1 MTHLIST
8 HRRVLCLLA
17 TLLLLLPLAGF
28 SVPSARPAEEQ
39 TDKDQTK
46 KPAEPGTFDVH
57 FTDDSHLK
65 VRLRDEKIEL
75 VTAYGTLQ
83 IPTSDIRRIDFAT
96 RISDE
101 LSKRI
106 NTAVGNLSSQ
116 EFKTR
121 EAATV
126 ELTTIGAPSYPTLL
140 KAARSPDAEVG
151 RRAEDLLTKLRAEVP
166 EDQLAIRANDVIYTD
181 TSKIAGHIQTS
192 SLKVFTAQF
201 GDQPMKLWDVRCLYA
216 PGAEPETAAVAN
228 VETPPDN
235 LMKLQANIGKTY
247 VFRVT
252 GSMTGS
258 LWGTDVYTSDSSLEA
273 AAVHAGVLRPGQT
286 GVVKVTFVA
295 PPATFTG
302 STRHGVTSSAYFGF
316 PGAFKVAHK

>member
-1 MTHLIST
+1 MTHPIST
-8 HRRVLCLLA
+8 HRRSLVLVAALLF
-17 TLLLLLPLAGF
+17 LPLAGF
-28 SVPSARPAEEQ
+28 TVTSARPAEEEPAQ
-39 TDKDQTK
+39 EQTK
-46 KPAEPGTFDVH
+46 KSAEPGTFDVH
-57 FTDDSHLK
+57 FTDESHLK

-75 VTAYGTLQ
+75 STPYGTLQ
-83 IPTSDIRRIDFAT
+83 IPASDIRRIDFAT
-96 RISDE
+96 RVSDE

-106 NTAVGNLSSQ
+106 KSAIVNLAST

-126 ELTTIGAPSYPTLL
+126 ELTSIGAPSYPTLL

-151 RRAEDLLTKLRAEVP
+151 RRAEDLLARLRAEVP
-166 EDQLAIRANDVIYTD
+166 EDQLAIRPNDIIYTD
-181 TSKIAGHIQTS
+181 TSKIAGHIQAS

-201 GDQPMKLWDVRCLYA
+201 GEQPMKLWDVRCLYA

-235 LMKLQANIGKTY
+235 LMKLQANIGKAY
-247 VFRVT
+247 FFRVT
-252 GSMTGS
+252 GSMTGN

-302 STRHGVTSSAYFGF
+302 STRHGITSSAYFGF
-316 PGAFKVAHK
+316 PGAYKVARK